1 MTIRAILFDL
11 DGTLI
16 DQFQAIY
23 KAFSQVIKEMGF
35 PVPSFE
41 TVKKAVG
48 GASDTTMAKLI
59 GKEHAKEA
67 VQRLRPIFEKEMLN
81 GLLVLPGAAEILK
94 FCKKNIFPSTQ
105 LFRIPSKLSTIF
117 VLLIYFFIQ

>member
-23 KAFSQVIKEMGF
+23 KSFSQVINEMGF

-41 TVKKAVG
+41 TVKKAIG
-48 GASDTTMAKLI
+48 GASEATMANLI
-59 GKEHAKEA
+59 GKEYK
-67 VQRLRPIFEKEMLN
+67 
-81 GLLVLPGAAEILK
+81 
-94 FCKKNIFPSTQ
+94 
-105 LFRIPSKLSTIF
+105 
-117 VLLIYFFIQ
+117 

>member
-23 KAFSQVIKEMGF
+23 KSFSQVINEMGF

-41 TVKKAVG
+41 TVKKAIG
-48 GASDTTMAKLI
+48 GASETTMAKLI
-59 GKEHAKEA
+59 GKEYAKEA
-67 VQRLRPIFEKEMLN
+67 VHRLRPIFEKEMLN
-81 GLLVLPGAAEILK
+81 DLFVLPGAPEILK
-94 FCKKNIFPSTQ
+94 FCKKNNIKYEEKIISSIF
-105 LFRIPSKLSTIF
+105 
-117 VLLIYFFIQ
+117 

>member
-1 MTIRAILFDL
+1 MPVRAILFDL

-23 KAFSQVIKEMGF
+23 KAFSQVIEDMGF
-35 PVPSFE
+35 PKPDFE

-48 GASDTTMAKLI
+48 GASEATMTKLI
-59 GKEHAKEA
+59 GNKYAVEA

-81 GLLVLPGAAEILK
+81 GLIALLDQLKYLILQK
-94 FCKKNIFPSTQ
+94 
-105 LFRIPSKLSTIF
+105 
-117 VLLIYFFIQ
+117 